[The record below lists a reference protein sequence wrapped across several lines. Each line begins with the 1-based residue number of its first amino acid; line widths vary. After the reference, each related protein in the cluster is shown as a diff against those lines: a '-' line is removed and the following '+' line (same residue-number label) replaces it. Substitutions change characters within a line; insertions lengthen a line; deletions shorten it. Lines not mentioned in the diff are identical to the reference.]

1 MRLVGV
7 SRLDGDRGQVDRP
20 AGVDARNKPP
30 EPQDPV
36 QHPRAVAD
44 RSLAPPAQLA
54 LADPE
59 LPGDQFGPGAR
70 PAEQPGGLEHQP
82 VRRPL
87 GHHLRGDRRDP
98 PHGLLRRQRPGQPP
112 PRHPGQ
118 VVRVHPLVEHLA
130 ERHAERRS
138 PGPGPEP
145 RAHKHC
151 ARPPFGRRRPG
162 VRSRHEGPDAAL
174 PDQVGARVGQHLHGF
189 RLASRRHRDPQAV
202 ESRPERHARC
212 ELCVPRR
219 QIHGTSLSLVSESF
233 KPVIGV
239 VWSDG
244 AMSKPDL
251 DMAGQF
257 IAANAR
263 VLDRR
268 RFERLFGG
276 GDAAPVRDAIAA
288 YRNADGGFGQGL
300 EPDGRDPAT
309 QPAAIEL
316 ALRILDE
323 ADAWDGG
330 LVAGACDWLQANAP
344 AEGGSASLV
353 STGQIA
359 GTLHARGVG
368 HPWLDRATEL
378 MWSRIESLSG
388 EPGPYDMYGVV
399 SFLDHVPDRDRAE
412 RALQAVAPML
422 LKVVTLDPDTPGE
435 THSPLGYAPRPDSL
449 ARRLFDK
456 PVIEAHLDHLAAEQ
470 GDDGGWMFN
479 WPSWSP
485 AAELDWRGFIT
496 VSSLATLRDNGRL

>member
-1 MRLVGV
+1 
-7 SRLDGDRGQVDRP
+7 
-20 AGVDARNKPP
+20 
-30 EPQDPV
+30 
-36 QHPRAVAD
+36 
-44 RSLAPPAQLA
+44 
-54 LADPE
+54 
-59 LPGDQFGPGAR
+59 
-70 PAEQPGGLEHQP
+70 
-82 VRRPL
+82 
-87 GHHLRGDRRDP
+87 
-98 PHGLLRRQRPGQPP
+98 
-112 PRHPGQ
+112 
-118 VVRVHPLVEHLA
+118 
-130 ERHAERRS
+130 
-138 PGPGPEP
+138 
-145 RAHKHC
+145 
-151 ARPPFGRRRPG
+151 
-162 VRSRHEGPDAAL
+162 
-174 PDQVGARVGQHLHGF
+174 
-189 RLASRRHRDPQAV
+189 
-202 ESRPERHARC
+202 
-212 ELCVPRR
+212 
-219 QIHGTSLSLVSESF
+219 VSESF
-233 KPVIGV
+233 KPVIAV
-239 VWSDG
+239 VCSDG

-257 IAANAR
+257 IAASAR

-268 RFERLFGG
+268 RFERLFHG
-276 GDAAPVRDAIAA
+276 GDAGPVRDAVAA

-316 ALRILDE
+316 ALGILNE
-323 ADAWDGG
+323 ADAWDEG
-330 LVAGACDWLQANAP
+330 LVTGACDWLQANAP
-344 AEGGSASLV
+344 AEGGSAFVASTINAWPHAPWWVPELSGPASLV

-422 LKVVTLDPDTPGE
+422 LKVVTLDPDAPGE

-456 PVIEAHLDHLAAEQ
+456 PVIEAHLDHLAAGQ